1 MHTHTYRAYKMT
13 SVQQYSIDSNLPSM
27 NLDTVIPPN
36 VLNRR
41 RHAISSTGLGIES
54 LYSSEPRMKRRNA
67 ISYENDDSAAK
78 YIRFLGEFYLCVTF
92 KVRSAA

>member
-1 MHTHTYRAYKMT
+1 MT
-13 SVQQYSIDSNLPSM
+13 SVQQYCIDSNLPAM
-27 NLDTVIPPN
+27 NLDTVIPPH

-41 RHAISSTGLGIES
+41 RHAISSAGLGIES

-78 YIRFLGEFYLCVTF
+78 YIRFLGECYFVCCIKARCEV
-92 KVRSAA
+92 SSM